1 MDEVDQF
8 TSLLW
13 VSEWVVVLAGF
24 GVLNLTPFWDF
35 FHFVSCTP
43 AYSSASLS
51 VHLSC
56 HFIHPAIHPSIY
68 MREQPSRKPLEMP
81 WWPAAITQRSI
92 VMDSESTLE
101 KGACCQNVSILW
113 RTVRSDH
120 DSNCTRSSTCVIVWW
135 SLENRKIPIVELGP
149 SNLVMAY
156 HPNTTTRYRAC
167 WDPKLV
173 QARSGALMVWIMEWR
188 RWRILSTPVY
198 IYSRNEAA
206 YSNWQKSAPYAQA
219 PTPTLVSGLWAV
231 NVPARLTWCLYSSL
245 NRTKLG
251 RTCVVEQSIT
261 RSLQE
266 ANLAIRIILNKDDGA
281 AARFNDSEP
290 ANAMSALLKA
300 VMIHHTSKSQS
311 LLFGPF

>member
-1 MDEVDQF
+1 MGK
-8 TSLLW
+8 W
-13 VSEWVVVLAGF
+13 VSGGAG
-24 GVLNLTPFWDF
+24 GVWCIELDSFLVFFSLCFLHPCLFLCLPF
-35 FHFVSCTP
+35 
-43 AYSSASLS
+43 SSPLLSLHS
-51 VHLSC
+51 SSY
-56 HFIHPAIHPSIY
+56 PSIY
-68 MREQPSRKPLEMP
+68 IHAGTTFSQ
-81 WWPAAITQRSI
+81 AAGDALMASSYLSPDTQRSI
-92 VMDSESTLE
+92 VMDSESTSE

-135 SLENRKIPIVELGP
+135 SLENRKIPVVELGP

-167 WDPKLV
+167 WDRKLV

>member
-1 MDEVDQF
+1 MDEVGQF

-24 GVLNLTPFWDF
+24 TLFLAPHPSIT
-35 FHFVSCTP
+35 
-43 AYSSASLS
+43 YSSASLS

-68 MREQPSRKPLEMP
+68 IHAGTTFSQ
-81 WWPAAITQRSI
+81 AAGDALMASSYLSPDTQRSI

-113 RTVRSDH
+113 RVVRSDH

-167 WDPKLV
+167 WDRKLV

-231 NVPARLTWCLYSSL
+231 NVPARLTCCLYSSL
-245 NRTKLG
+245 SRTKLG

-266 ANLAIRIILNKDDGA
+266 VNLAIRIVFLNKDDGA
-281 AARFNDSEP
+281 AARFNGSEP
-290 ANAMSALLKA
+290 ANAMTALLKA
-300 VMIHHTSKSQS
+300 VMIHDTSKSQS